1 MKEKVRIG
9 WRLVEKP
16 HYKGKAWRMY
26 RRKVLKVCNISSKDF
41 NGNKKMRK
49 GEQEIERNE

>member
-9 WRLVEKP
+9 WQLVEKP

>member
-9 WRLVEKP
+9 WQLVVKP

-26 RRKVLKVCNISSKDF
+26 RRKVLKVCNIYLLRTST
-41 NGNKKMRK
+41 GIRK
-49 GEQEIERNE
+49 